1 MKRTGICF
9 GLVLFFCINIY
20 IKDNS
25 RSVSRI
31 VLLAA
36 RCACQFMFFG
46 VTPIAIA
53 YLFNVFM
60 IIARFSGSM
69 LSNASCVITCATIK
83 NVKKNVG
90 RWRSFAEPSILFK
103 YFARIR
109 LEILTSARF
118 NFIDFPFIL
127 YVMLHYL
134 LLFLLNQSENV
145 QSDNKVSSFLHQEA
159 NDAGNQ

>member
-20 IKDNS
+20 KKDNS

-31 VLLAA
+31 VLLVA
-36 RCACQFMFFG
+36 RCACQFMFFDA
-46 VTPIAIA
+46 TPIA

-60 IIARFSGSM
+60 IMARFSGSM
-69 LSNASCVITCATIK
+69 LSNASCVITCATIR

-90 RWRSFAEPSILFK
+90 RWCSFAEPSILFK

-109 LEILTSARF
+109 LEVLTSARF

-127 YVMLHYL
+127 YVMLHCL
-134 LLFLLNQSENV
+134 LLFLLNQSESA
-145 QSDNKVSSFLHQEA
+145 QSDNKVSFFLHQEA
-159 NDAGNQ
+159 NDEGNQ